1 MYKIKDYS
9 YEQAKKLNVEIK
21 PSTVKNKKL
30 MYLKMIRKQLVQDL
44 KITLI
49 IPLIQKKMVK
59 NLQKNEGNYT
69 KLDIR
74 MIEMLKVQMVIML
87 IKFCGEMNK
96 YIIVIYR

>member
-1 MYKIKDYS
+1 
-9 YEQAKKLNVEIK
+9 
-21 PSTVKNKKL
+21 
-30 MYLKMIRKQLVQDL
+30 
-44 KITLI
+44 
-49 IPLIQKKMVK
+49 MVK